1 MIIDA
6 ELTFNQFKNLPH
18 VKNKPLN
25 EQVRYYNDYI
35 EQLCRMRHFYHIQCD
50 NGRSTTVEETISE
63 TFFLL
68 QENGDFLLQ
77 ENNDK
82 ILL

>member
-1 MIIDA
+1 MI
-6 ELTFNQFKNLPH
+6 ECGGGK
-18 VKNKPLN
+18 
-25 EQVRYYNDYI
+25 
-35 EQLCRMRHFYHIQCD
+35 
-50 NGRSTTVEETISE
+50 STTSVGEPISE